1 MSYRFADG
9 LRAWEISAS
18 SWFYYKNFF
27 HDARSPERQKV
38 KPYRSLEQSA
48 SLYHTARCNVPKY
61 LNLQQHRP
69 EKCKSS
75 KIFAYW
81 YGDVICVKNGIGE
94 DCQRHQWN
102 CQLNSEYRISVGNVA
117 LKAVESSLNVLLKD
131 TCRIYC
137 LNDVTECG
145 SNILYQIIYCA
156 FHCVRKI
163 CLLST
168 ENIYIYIFFARTEKY
183 CLFSGNLC
191 DFWGAVFDWGPSWD
205 DSFGGTPWILGRQCA
220 CHGRAAVLVSTP

>member
-1 MSYRFADG
+1 MHGHLNVKRWSHIGHSNSRQVSTTLHGVTCQNTWISSNIA
-9 LRAWEISAS
+9 LRNA
-18 SWFYYKNFF
+18 
-27 HDARSPERQKV
+27 
-38 KPYRSLEQSA
+38 
-48 SLYHTARCNVPKY
+48 
-61 LNLQQHRP
+61 NLA
-69 EKCKSS
+69 KF
-75 KIFAYW
+75 FAYW

-168 ENIYIYIFFARTEKY
+168 ENIYIYFFRTNWKILFIFRKFVWFLRGRIWLRPLVGRLVRRYTLDPRKTVCMPRTCCGIGEY
-183 CLFSGNLC
+183 AV
-191 DFWGAVFDWGPSWD
+191 GAS
-205 DSFGGTPWILGRQCA
+205 
-220 CHGRAAVLVSTP
+220 AVWV